1 MSSLLS
7 KSRKNKAS
15 SKVTGSRTWFIATIA
30 VAILATIAIFFAVSQ
45 VVAQTTY
52 YVLKSDVSARTQITQ
67 DMLTPVTTS
76 KGSQPRN
83 ALDQAYVSNEEVYA
97 KIELKA
103 GDVATLSNTGPLL
116 PITVGIP
123 ENFTVASFV
132 APAESSVAGKIKR
145 GDYIDIYA
153 VQQNGDST
161 VSKLAMRHVLVL
173 DATNGGENAAEDTGA
188 NETAGTPESESA
200 KVRTGIPTVYTVGIS
215 SEDAAKLAIIQDLTT
230 LVTMSPAEVSDTADV
245 SATLNGTLS
254 GGEVADSGKGTDSS
268 FGTDKDKEEE
278 TK

>member
-52 YVLKSDVSARTQITQ
+52 YVLKSDVSARTQITS

-83 ALDQAYVSNEEVYA
+83 ALDQAYVSSQEVYA
-97 KIELKA
+97 KIELNA
-103 GDVATLSNTGPLL
+103 GDVATLSNTGPLQ
-116 PITVGIP
+116 PITDGIP
-123 ENFTVASFV
+123 ENYTVASFV
-132 APAESSVAGKIKR
+132 APAETSVAGKIKR

-153 VQQNGDST
+153 VQQNGAST
-161 VSKLAMRHVLVL
+161 VSKLALRHVLVL
-173 DATNGGENAAEDTGA
+173 DATNNGEAAAEDTGA
-188 NETAGTPESESA
+188 NETEGTPQAESA
-200 KVRTGIPTVYTVGIS
+200 KVRTGIPTVYTIGIS
-215 SEDAAKLAIIQDLTT
+215 SEDAAKLALLQDLKT
-230 LVTMSPAEVSDTADV
+230 LVTLSPADV
-245 SATLNGTLS
+245 AETQDISASLDGALS
-254 GGEVADSGKGTDSS
+254 GGEVSDSGKGTDPS
-268 FGTDKDKEEE
+268 FGTKKDDEE
-278 TK
+278 KK